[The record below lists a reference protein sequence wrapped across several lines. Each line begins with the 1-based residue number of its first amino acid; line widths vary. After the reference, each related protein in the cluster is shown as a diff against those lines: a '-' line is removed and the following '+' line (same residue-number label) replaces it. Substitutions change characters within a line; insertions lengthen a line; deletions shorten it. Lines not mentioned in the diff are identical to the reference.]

1 MCGITGVFAPGRDA
15 ARLAFFAL
23 YALQHR
29 GQESAG
35 IAAADGGTIRSH
47 KEMGLLGAIF
57 DEDILGELSG
67 HIAIGH
73 TRYSTTGSSIV
84 VNAQPLL
91 ERTELGDFAFA
102 HNGNLTN
109 TDELRESLAPTTV
122 LQASSDSE
130 VMAKLIVESKG
141 SMLERIESVLASA
154 PGAYSI
160 VLCTDRRNSTH
171 FAIPGASGRSASGGS
186 LRAATSSLP
195 SPARS
200 GRSARNT
207 CARSS
212 EGEIVRIGNDGLEST
227 RRQIDRATPALC
239 MFEYI
244 YFARPDSK
252 FNERSV
258 YMARYEMGRKL
269 AKEHPVDADVVMA
282 VPDSAVA
289 GGIGYATESGL
300 PYIEGLIK
308 NRYIG
313 RTFISPDQRMRS
325 RGVHLKFN
333 PVVENLCDQ
342 RVVVVDDSIVRGTTT
357 PRIVAL
363 LREAGA
369 TRSPFAHHVT
379 ADQASVLPRRR
390 HGHLRRADRRE
401 LHRRRDSEKNRCR
414 FAGLSESRWT
424 HRRGRT
430 QARRDVSRV
439 SHRRISKRAGR
450 ASKARNARL
459 SRAWQSVTQSAAA
472 IWFKGLLPP
481 IATVQMGDAWRKNRG
496 ATARIGLVAKRTR
509 SPRRSE
515 SSDAVQDRGRTTSQS
530 LDQRRRSHRASVGND
545 GGVSL
550 RTSNGTICGFSSR
563 PNKASMVLAVRP
575 LGRKVGEAARDRVN
589 AFITAALERAGA
601 RVRDVV
607 R

>member
-57 DEDILGELSG
+57 DEDILAGLSG

-91 ERTELGDFAFA
+91 ERSDLGDFAFA

-109 TDELRESLAPTTV
+109 TDDLREKLAPTTV
-122 LQASSDSE
+122 LQATSDSE

-141 SMLERIESVLASA
+141 SMVDRIRSVLASA
-154 PGAYSI
+154 RGAYSI
-160 VLCTDRRNSTH
+160 VLCTQSELYAFRDPWGVRPLCLGRLAEGGYVVASESCALGT
-171 FAIPGASGRSASGGS
+171 IGAQYMREIE
-186 LRAATSSLP
+186 R
-195 SPARS
+195 
-200 GRSARNT
+200 
-207 CARSS
+207 
-212 EGEIVRIGNDGLEST
+212 GEIVRISAAGLESHRT
-227 RRQIDRATPALC
+227 DVERAQPALC

-252 FNERSV
+252 FNERSI
-258 YMARYEMGRKL
+258 YMARYAMGREL
-269 AKEHPVDADVVMA
+269 AREHPVEADVVMA

-289 GGIGYATESGL
+289 GGIGYAAESGL

-325 RGVHLKFN
+325 RGVQLKFN
-333 PVVENLCDQ
+333 PVVENLCNQ

-369 TRSPFAHHVT
+369 AEV
-379 ADQASVLPRRR
+379 
-390 HGHLRRADRRE
+390 HLRITSPPIKHPCYLGVDMATYDELVAANYTVEEIRQRTGADSLGYLSIGGLLAATGRE
-401 LHRRRDSEKNRCR
+401 RGEMCLGCLNGEYPSVPATH
-414 FAGLSESRWT
+414 ESR
-424 HRRGRT
+424 R
-430 QARRDVSRV
+430 
-439 SHRRISKRAGR
+439 
-450 ASKARNARL
+450 
-459 SRAWQSVTQSAAA
+459 
-472 IWFKGLLPP
+472 
-481 IATVQMGDAWRKNRG
+481 
-496 ATARIGLVAKRTR
+496 LVAA
-509 SPRRSE
+509 
-515 SSDAVQDRGRTTSQS
+515 D
-530 LDQRRRSHRASVGND
+530 
-545 GGVSL
+545 
-550 RTSNGTICGFSSR
+550 
-563 PNKASMVLAVRP
+563 
-575 LGRKVGEAARDRVN
+575 
-589 AFITAALERAGA
+589 
-601 RVRDVV
+601 
-607 R
+607 